1 MLKES
6 ITYID
11 FNGLE
16 RTEDYYFNL
25 TRTELIRMEM
35 NKNGS
40 LTGLLTKITK
50 ANDMPD
56 IFEAMENLILKAYG
70 EKSTD
75 GRRFDKSEEIS
86 NNFMHSPAYDKL
98 FEKLTMDATYAYKF
112 LMGILPSELA
122 EQAAKDPEI
131 LKLASDNGIAINQ

>member
-1 MLKES
+1 MLKET
-6 ITYID
+6 ITYVD
-11 FNGLE
+11 FNDLE

-56 IFEAMENLILKAYG
+56 IFEAMESLILKAYG
-70 EKSTD
+70 EKSVD
-75 GRRFDKSEEIS
+75 GRYFNKSEEIS
-86 NNFMHSPAYDKL
+86 NNFMNSPAYDKL
-98 FEKLTMDATYAYKF
+98 FEKLTTDANYAYKF
-112 LMGILPSELA
+112 LMGILPKDLA
-122 EQAAKDPEI
+122 DEASKNPEI
-131 LKLASDNGIAINQ
+131 LKLVADNNISAN

>member
-1 MLKES
+1 MLKET

-11 FNGLE
+11 FNDLE
-16 RTEDYYFNL
+16 RTEDFYFNL

-35 NKNGS
+35 SKNGS

-56 IFEAMENLILKAYG
+56 IFEAMETLILKAYG

-75 GRRFDKSEEIS
+75 GRFFNKSEEIS
-86 NNFMHSPAYDKL
+86 NNFMKYPAYDKL
-98 FEKLTMDATYAYKF
+98 FEKLTTDATYAYKF
-112 LMGILPSELA
+112 LMGILPKDLA
-122 EQAAKDPEI
+122 EQAKKNPEI
-131 LKLASDNGIAINQ
+131 LKLTAENGISVE

>member
-1 MLKES
+1 MLKET
-6 ITYID
+6 ITYVD
-11 FNGLE
+11 FNDLE
-16 RTEDYYFNL
+16 RTEDFYFNL

-40 LTGLLTKITK
+40 LTSLLTKITK

-70 EKSTD
+70 EKSAD

-86 NNFMHSPAYDKL
+86 SNFMHSPAYDKL
-98 FEKLTMDATYAYKF
+98 FEKLTMDANYAYKF
-112 LMGILPSELA
+112 LMSILPADLA
-122 EQAAKDPEI
+122 EQAGKDPEI
-131 LKLASDNGIAINQ
+131 LKLAAEN

>member
-1 MLKES
+1 MLKET
-6 ITYID
+6 IKYVD
-11 FNGLE
+11 FNDLE
-16 RTEDYYFNL
+16 REEDFYFNL

-70 EKSTD
+70 EKSVD

-86 NNFMHSPAYDKL
+86 NNFMNTPAYDKL
-98 FEKLTMDATYAYKF
+98 FEKLTTDANYAYKF
-112 LMGILPSELA
+112 LMGILPKDLA
-122 EQAAKDPEI
+122 EQANKNPEV
-131 LKLASDNGIAINQ
+131 LKLVAENGIATN